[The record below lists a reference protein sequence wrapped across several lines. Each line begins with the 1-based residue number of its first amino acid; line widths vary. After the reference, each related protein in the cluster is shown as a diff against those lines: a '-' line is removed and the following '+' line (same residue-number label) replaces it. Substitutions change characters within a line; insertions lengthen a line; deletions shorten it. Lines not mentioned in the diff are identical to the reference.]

1 MSSCLT
7 ASITRL
13 EGGLMPPSI
22 TLATETLSVKISR
35 DGEYIGSVSVKSLN
49 EFPIITI
56 SRKTSPLSVNV
67 SALCSVGVFERDHE
81 LFYVKEGV
89 FLLVDGK
96 KLKVLKYEL

>member
-1 MSSCLT
+1 MSNCLT

-13 EGGLMPPSI
+13 EGGLIPPSI
-22 TLATETLSVKISR
+22 SLATETISANIFR
-35 DGEYIGSVSVKSLN
+35 DGEYIDGVSVKSLN
-49 EFPIITI
+49 GFPIIAI
-56 SRKTSPLSVNV
+56 SRKTTTLNVTV

>member
-1 MSSCLT
+1 
-7 ASITRL
+7 
-13 EGGLMPPSI
+13 MPPSI
-22 TLATETLSVKISR
+22 TLVTETISANISR
-35 DGEYIGSVSVKSLN
+35 DGEYIDGFSVKSLN
-49 EFPIITI
+49 VFPIIAI
-56 SRKTSPLSVNV
+56 SRKASPLSATV

>member
-1 MSSCLT
+1 MSNCLT

-13 EGGLMPPSI
+13 EGDLIPPSI
-22 TLATETLSVKISR
+22 TLATETISVNISR
-35 DGEYIGSVSVKSLN
+35 DGEYIDGVSVKSLN
-49 EFPIITI
+49 EFPIITV
-56 SRKTSPLSVNV
+56 SRKASPLSVTI

>member
-1 MSSCLT
+1 MSNCLT

-13 EGGLMPPSI
+13 EGGLTPPSI
-22 TLATETLSVKISR
+22 TLVTEAISANISR
-35 DGEYIGSVSVKSLN
+35 DGEYIDGVSVKSLN
-49 EFPIITI
+49 VFPIITI
-56 SRKTSPLSVNV
+56 SGKSSPLSATV

>member
-1 MSSCLT
+1 
-7 ASITRL
+7 L

-22 TLATETLSVKISR
+22 TLAAETISANISR
-35 DGEYIGSVSVKSLN
+35 DGEYIDGVSVKSLN
-49 EFPIITI
+49 VFPIVSI
-56 SRKTSPLSVNV
+56 SKKASPLSATV
-67 SALCSVGVFERDHE
+67 SVLCSVGVFERDHE

>member
-13 EGGLMPPSI
+13 EGGLIPPSI
-22 TLATETLSVKISR
+22 TLAAETISANITR
-35 DGEYIGSVSVKSLN
+35 DGEYIDGVSVKSLN
-49 EFPIITI
+49 VFPIVAI
-56 SRKTSPLSVNV
+56 SRKASPLRATV
-67 SALCSVGVFERDHE
+67 SALCSMGVFERDHE